1 MDRINLEDTQESL
14 ADVIARV
21 EGGETVI
28 VARGG
33 EVVARIE
40 AVQPQPLSAPRKPID
55 VDRLRKLTETMTY
68 QEESAGDFM
77 RRLRD
82 EARY

>member
-1 MDRINLEDTQESL
+1 MSAVNIAEAKARLSELVDESL
-14 ADVIARV
+14 A
-21 EGGETVI
+21 GETVTLMRRGKPVALI
-28 VARGG
+28 VP
-33 EVVARIE
+33 IE
-40 AVQPQPLSAPRKPID
+40 TSRKPID
-55 VDRLRKLTETMTY
+55 LAELQALTAGMTY